1 MAEDGGQII
10 EDAYVNAVPSSQAE
24 IAGLT
29 NTTTWN
35 GNTQLAATSTAGFT
49 DTFTLTKT
57 TTLNFYMDDYNW
69 GLGDNYGGVSLNIA
83 AVPEPGSY
91 AMLLA
96 GLGLMGVIAH
106 RRRS

>member
-1 MAEDGGQII
+1 MAEDGGAII
-10 EDAYVNAVPSSQAE
+10 EDAYVAPVLNSQAD
-24 IAGLT
+24 IAALT

-57 TTLNFYMDDYNW
+57 TTLNFYVDDYNW

-96 GLGLMGVIAH
+96 GLGLFGVLI
-106 RRRS
+106 RRRA